1 MKESVI
7 KLADHLNNRQ
17 YRSEISISLEV
28 FAKNNNLAI
37 VFGASD
43 DLIEFRGAFEEEF
56 GASEELY
63 FDKEFKI
70 ISSHSKIRLDE
81 KDVYMDDF
89 VNIYKFDL
97 EVELKNKITQEWQ
110 PKDNEASW
118 RLSAN
123 FPHKTFNIFDKE
135 SLYCVGIVFDIDDLL

>member
-7 KLADHLNNRQ
+7 WLADHLNNRQ
-17 YRSEISISLEV
+17 YREELDDKLEQ
-28 FAKNNNLAI
+28 FAKNYNYVVA
-37 VFGASD
+37 FGASD

-70 ISSHSKIRLDE
+70 ISNHNKIKLDE
-81 KDVYMDDF
+81 RSIRSNNYVS
-89 VNIYKFDL
+89 IYKFDL
-97 EVELKNKITQEWQ
+97 EVELKNKITQEWR
-110 PKDNEASW
+110 PKDSKASW

-123 FPHKTFNIFDKE
+123 FPYKTFNIFDEE
-135 SLYCVGIVFDIDDLL
+135 SLYCVGIVFDINDLL